1 MPATQLRGST
11 QILSGSV
18 TWDRMASGAIVP
30 LASIIGSTTLLLSS
44 GTVAMAASLSLG
56 GNTIINVASPVNPT
70 DAANRAYVD
79 QKTGGI
85 GGIHEV
91 RTFAAANV
99 SISSAPTTN
108 DGLTLVSGDL
118 ILLGAQTT
126 TSQNGPW
133 VFASA
138 AAAMSRPTWWAAAST
153 VSESQ
158 YFLIAEGTTYK
169 DTKFWCTTIG
179 TITVDTTATAFAQ
192 DSNGAVYTAGTGL
205 TLTGGAFSANY
216 GTTSTT
222 AAAGN
227 DTRITGALQTTA
239 LGTGVQ
245 TALGIAV
252 GTAGAAVV
260 NGGALGTPT
269 SGTLTNATGLPIAG
283 LTGLGTGVATALAVP
298 AGTAAGFAVLSG
310 GVLTAAE
317 FPALAG
323 DVTTTAGS
331 LTAAVNNTAS
341 SGFTKYTNFVVNETP
356 GGLVNGSNTTFTL
369 ANTPANCRGGAS
381 SITLEIN
388 GQCAEVG
395 AGNDFTISGT
405 TIIMLSAPQT
415 GDKLRAFYMV

>member
-1 MPATQLRGST
+1 MPATQVRGST
-11 QILSGSV
+11 QLISGSV

-30 LASIIGSTTLLLSS
+30 LASIIGNATLLLSS

-56 GNTIINVASPVNPT
+56 GNTITNVAAPVNGT

-91 RTFAAANV
+91 RTAAVANV
-99 SISSAPTTN
+99 NIASAPTTN
-108 DGLTLVSGDL
+108 DGVTLAANDLLLLT
-118 ILLGAQTT
+118 AQTT
-126 TSQNGPW
+126 ASQNGPW
-133 VFASA
+133 VWNSA
-138 AAAMSRPTWWAAAST
+138 AAALTRPTWWAAAST

-169 DTKFWCTTIG
+169 DTKFWCTTTG

-192 DSNGAVYTAGTGL
+192 DGTGAVYTASTGL
-205 TLTGGAFSANY
+205 TLIGGAFSVNY

-239 LGTGVQ
+239 LGAGVQ
-245 TALGIAV
+245 TALAIAV
-252 GTAGAAVV
+252 GTAGSPVI
-260 NGGALGTPT
+260 NGGVLGTPS

-283 LTGLGTGVATALAVP
+283 LTGLGTGVSTALGLAVN
-298 AGTAAGFAVLSG
+298 AGSGLAVLSS
-310 GVLTAAE
+310 GVLAAGQ
-317 FPALAG
+317 FPALSG
-323 DVTTTAGS
+323 DVTTTAGA
-331 LTAAVNNTAS
+331 LAATVNNTAG
-341 SGFTKYTNFVVNETP
+341 SGFAKYTNFVANETP
-356 GGLVNGSNTTFTL
+356 AGSINSSNTTFTL
-369 ANTPANCRGGAS
+369 ANTPATVRGSAS
-381 SITLEIN
+381 SVQIVQN
-388 GQCAEVG
+388 GIELDAG

-405 TIIMLSAPQT
+405 TITMLAAPQT